1 MAGDG
6 RVALVTI
13 NDSAPADMQVAIIEA
28 VLGDRCRTCLEPGG
42 DWCYHACPV
51 VTQRSHR

>member
-42 DWCYHACPV
+42 DWCCYKTP
-51 VTQRSHR
+51 SD